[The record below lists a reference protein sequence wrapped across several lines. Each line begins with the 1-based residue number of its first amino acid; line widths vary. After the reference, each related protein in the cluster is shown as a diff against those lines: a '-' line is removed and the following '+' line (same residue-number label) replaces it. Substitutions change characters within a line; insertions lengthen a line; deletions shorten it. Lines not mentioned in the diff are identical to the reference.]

1 VDRERRADNH
11 VDLLS
16 LHCVVPS
23 VVRLG

>member
-1 VDRERRADNH
+1 VDGKGRADYH